1 VLPSVYATFTGDLA
15 ERQRHIAAQLYA
27 GTRAHLAGT
36 TALTIYGFRYAPA
49 DGHVHVLVPHGC
61 HLTSRE
67 FVRIH
72 RTRRPDP
79 HARPMPPLLVSG
91 PARAV
96 ADAARWSDSE
106 RAVRAMVAEAVQRGL
121 VTVPAL
127 EAQLRNGKINGSRLL
142 RLALRDVGAGVRSA
156 PEGDLRS
163 ALRSSKVLPEIR
175 WNPTLV
181 GTDGTRLP
189 TPDGWLADGG
199 IALEMDSREY
209 HLSPEDWQR
218 TLERGNRLAGEGAL
232 VLHFTP
238 ERVRRDPVG
247 VRREVERAYLARQAT
262 TVGISLPHQGV
273 PDEGEHRQGVP
284 EGVIAPSGTP

>member
-1 VLPSVYATFTGDLA
+1 MPRTFPDRLRQLIRAQRGLLRRDQAAAHLPSLDTLRWLLRSGRWRIVLPSVYATFTGDLA
-15 ERQRHIAAQLYA
+15 ERQRNIAAQLYA
-27 GTRAHLAGT
+27 GTGAHLAGT

-49 DGHVHVLVPHGC
+49 DAYVHVLVPHGC

-79 HARPMPPLLVSG
+79 RARAMPPLLVSG

-96 ADAARWSDSE
+96 ADAARWSYSE

-127 EAQLRNGKINGSRLL
+127 EAELRAGKINGSRPL
-142 RLALRDVGAGVRSA
+142 RLALRDVDAGVRSA

-163 ALRSSKVLPEIR
+163 ALRPSKVLPEIR
-175 WNPTLV
+175 WNPALI
-181 GTDGTRLP
+181 GTDGAHLP

-218 TLERGNRLAGEGAL
+218 TLDRGNRLAGEGE
-232 VLHFTP
+232 P
-238 ERVRRDPVG
+238 
-247 VRREVERAYLARQAT
+247 
-262 TVGISLPHQGV
+262 
-273 PDEGEHRQGVP
+273 RQGVP